1 MPHIHEEVRVEAP
14 VEHVWDFYC
23 DTSQW
28 GNWMPRGEWSEFSGP
43 VDKVG
48 TTYLS
53 SSKFMGFEMKSK
65 SEVVEVKPL
74 RLIHEHHDTGPME
87 LYMRFEP
94 DGDATNCVIDADYEM
109 PGKMPGFVKDIMN
122 KGWFERQTR
131 NMLGDF
137 KAIAEAKVPAK
148 A

>member
-1 MPHIHEEVRVEAP
+1 
-14 VEHVWDFYC
+14 
-23 DTSQW
+23 
-28 GNWMPRGEWSEFSGP
+28 MPRGEWSEFSGP

-65 SEVVEVKPL
+65 TEVVEVEPL
-74 RLIHEHHDTGPME
+74 RLIHEHQDTGPME
-87 LYMRFEP
+87 MYLRFEP
-94 DGDATNCVIDADYEM
+94 DGDATNCVVEADYEM

-131 NMLGDF
+131 NMLADF
-137 KAIAEAKVPAK
+137 KAIAEANVPAH